1 MKKILLGVLIL
12 FTILT
17 FSNYASAQVYIRQIG
32 DYCMDLP
39 NGVDTTLL
47 ALSFNIMSNSYCSIQ
62 GCGYFDQ
69 DVAFT
74 GGSFW
79 LEVGSTNYD
88 WLSEVDLDS
97 ANAADLTVPFHTAM
111 GLYFT
116 RGSYTVYL
124 MGYGRGGSDQVCR
137 YSLIVTCSNRGS
149 ITTDYD

>member
-1 MKKILLGVLIL
+1 MKKVLLGVLIL

-17 FSNYASAQVYIRQIG
+17 LSSYASAQVYIRQIG

-39 NGVDTTLL
+39 NYVATTLL
-47 ALSFNIMSNSYCSIQ
+47 SLSFDVRSNSYCWIQ

-69 DVAFT
+69 DTAGT

-88 WLSEVDLDS
+88 WLSEVDVDS
-97 ANAADLTVPFHTAM
+97 SSAADLTVPFHTSM
-111 GLYFT
+111 GLYFY
-116 RGSYTVYL
+116 RGTYTVYL
-124 MGYGRGGSDQVCR
+124 MGYGWGGSDNVCR

-149 ITTDYD
+149 IYTDYD